1 MADNVPAPGLF
12 ASVQRVFA
20 TLLLGVSLRAELA
33 SIELDEQIAYA
44 RNLLLWYIVA
54 IIGATLA
61 ALFLAVTI
69 IVACWDRHRLLA
81 VCGVTAAFALIG
93 LIGAGF
99 VRTRLKQR
107 PLFLEATIGELK
119 RDAAVLR
126 RDE

>member
-1 MADNVPAPGLF
+1 MADKVPAAGLF
-12 ASVQRVFA
+12 ASVRRVFA
-20 TLLLGVSLRAELA
+20 TLLQGVSLRVELA
-33 SIELDEQIAYA
+33 SVELDEQIAYA

-69 IVACWDRHRLLA
+69 IVACWDHHRLLA
-81 VCGVTAAFALIG
+81 VCGVTSAFALVG

-107 PLFLEATIGELK
+107 PLFLQATIGELK
-119 RDAAVLR
+119 RDAAALR